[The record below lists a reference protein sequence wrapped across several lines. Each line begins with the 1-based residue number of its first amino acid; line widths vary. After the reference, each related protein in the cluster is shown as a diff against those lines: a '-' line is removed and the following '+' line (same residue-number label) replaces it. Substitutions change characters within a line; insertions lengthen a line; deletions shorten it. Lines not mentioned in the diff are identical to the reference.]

1 MKYQN
6 LIQKLKPKY
15 AEAKWI
21 IVECHKAGMTSREI
35 RDKYHITKS
44 NLNNQL
50 RMLNI
55 KLKPVSP
62 NWGGRRNNV

>member
-6 LIQKLKPKY
+6 LIQKIKPKY

-21 IVECHKAGMTSREI
+21 IVEAHKAGLNSRDI
-35 RDKYHITKS
+35 RSKWDISKS

-55 KLKPVSP
+55 KLKPVRP
-62 NWGGRRNNV
+62 TWGGRRNV